1 MERQAIS
8 YIRASTNPEL
18 QANSVN
24 IQTAIIDA
32 FCKTHG
38 YSLEHTF
45 IEYQSG
51 ADDDRV
57 QFNAALNY
65 AVSQGCT
72 LITWKV
78 DRLSRSMS
86 IFSRIQEHLSLLRFA
101 ELGDTEPNVMVLG
114 VLLGV
119 AYQERLNTSVR
130 VKACYKTMKA
140 ENPDLKWGNPNI
152 LKDAQPLG
160 LKVRQS
166 NAREFNMRIKGMVT
180 DFKAAGYCTLP
191 ELALR
196 LNEYGVTTRRGN
208 SFTPQNLR
216 RVLNYRG

>member
-1 MERQAIS
+1 MGKPAIA

-18 QANSVN
+18 QANSVS
-24 IQTAIIDA
+24 IQTAIIKA
-32 FCKTHG
+32 FCKT
-38 YSLEHTF
+38 YDYELQDTYVEF
-45 IEYQSG
+45 QSG
-51 ADDDRV
+51 ADDDRE
-57 QFNAALNY
+57 QFNLALSH
-65 AVSQGCT
+65 AVSQNCT
-72 LITWKV
+72 LVTWKV

-86 IFSRIQEHLSLLRFA
+86 IFSRIQQHLSLLRFA

-130 VKACYKTMKA
+130 VKACYQTMKA

-160 LKVRQS
+160 LQVRQD
-166 NAREFNMRIKGMVT
+166 NARAFNLRIQGIVS
-180 DFKAAGYCTLP
+180 DFRLAGYCTLAQ
-191 ELALR
+191 LAIR